1 MSEENKTV
9 EEDED
14 DSTIISSSYETY
26 KIDFDKVND
35 ATDLIRLLKA
45 MDLTIGTFIKGEY
58 DDVMHLLKEA
68 QTEK

>member
-9 EEDED
+9 EDDED
-14 DSTIISSSYETY
+14 DLIISSSYETY

>member
-9 EEDED
+9 EDDED

-26 KIDFDKVND
+26 KIDFTKVND
-35 ATDLIRLLKA
+35 LIDVIRILEA
-45 MDLTIGTFIKGEY
+45 MKITFNAFSEGEY
-58 DDVMHLLKEA
+58 DEIMHLLKEA

>member
-9 EEDED
+9 EDDED
-14 DSTIISSSYETY
+14 DLIISSSYETY

-58 DDVMHLLKEA
+58 DDVMDLLKEVD
-68 QTEK
+68 